1 MFSIRPSQTKFVF
14 QDRILELRIGN
25 RYFLKVED
33 DEEIVTIVAEKH
45 YYIIN
50 AIHATPAMLATCA
63 KTNNQYRKE
72 IPRKNC
78 YSSLDVLV

>member
-33 DEEIVTIVAEKH
+33 DEETFRMFVYFHKCLFCFCQCLDKKIE
-45 YYIIN
+45 
-50 AIHATPAMLATCA
+50 IHVLTPFLA
-63 KTNNQYRKE
+63 
-72 IPRKNC
+72 
-78 YSSLDVLV
+78 V